1 MKALIFGA
9 NSAIA
14 QAIIKNLTEK
24 SYDLFLVSRSSSE
37 NINGDAKEYFYDPS
51 DEDSISTIKEKLDNH
66 QFDLIISTIGILH
79 TQEIFPEKNLNAID
93 KDSLKKVLEINLIT
107 NVLIGKYFFSLLN
120 QNCPSVF
127 AFLSARVGSISDNQL
142 GGWYSYRMSKAA
154 LNMFIKNAHIEQS
167 RKNKQSKIIGMHP
180 GTVNTPLSLPFQKNV
195 PAGKL
200 FTPDFSAKKILD
212 VISNLDDDAGGKI
225 FAWDGSEILP

>member
-14 QAIIKNLTEK
+14 QAIIKNLCEK

-127 AFLSARVGSISDNQL
+127 VFLSARVGSISDKI
-142 GGWYSYRMSKAA
+142 GR
-154 LNMFIKNAHIEQS
+154 AH
-167 RKNKQSKIIGMHP
+167 
-180 GTVNTPLSLPFQKNV
+180 V
-195 PAGKL
+195 
-200 FTPDFSAKKILD
+200 
-212 VISNLDDDAGGKI
+212 
-225 FAWDGSEILP
+225 